1 MLGGV
6 NQNGEFMGSQ
16 AYMVL
21 ENETGQ
27 QWQLV
32 DEAEEILET
41 KGGELGRVEEKMGGQ
56 RQEIEDLEAQIIRS
70 KGVSEEAD

>member
-1 MLGGV
+1 
-6 NQNGEFMGSQ
+6 
-16 AYMVL
+16 MVL